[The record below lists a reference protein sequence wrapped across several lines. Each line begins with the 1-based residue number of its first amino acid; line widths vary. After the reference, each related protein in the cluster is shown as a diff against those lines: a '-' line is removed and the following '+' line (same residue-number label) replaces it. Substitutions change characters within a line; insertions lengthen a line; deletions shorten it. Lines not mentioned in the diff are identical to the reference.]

1 MIGGRSATRTTGV
14 VSIFDPASETWRAG
28 PILNVPRAGFAAA
41 ASATMIFVSGGEVI
55 TTQPWSTVGSTEA
68 IAAGE
73 TRWSAMPPPPL
84 VVHGVPG
91 VIHGNSFV
99 MLGGSTQPGVAANTN
114 RTQILRW

>member
-1 MIGGRSATRTTGV
+1 MI
-14 VSIFDPASETWRAG
+14 
-28 PILNVPRAGFAAA
+28 L
-41 ASATMIFVSGGEVI
+41 VSGGEVI
-55 TTQPWSTVGSTEA
+55 TTQPWNTVGSTEA

-91 VIHGNSFV
+91 VIHGNTFT
-99 MLGGSTQPGVAANTN
+99 MLGGSTQAGVAANTD